1 MFVVYTT
8 YHMAKGSATQDFVPI
23 ERVRDGIVVLKTGE
37 IRAVL
42 LTNSL
47 NLGLKSEDEQQA
59 VLSQFQNF
67 LNSLDFPVQ
76 FFVQS
81 RKLNIKPYME
91 LLQERSLL
99 VKEDLLK
106 IQIHEYMGFI
116 SKFTEESNIMTK
128 HFFITIPYFNQS
140 TQTISPSSIINFAG
154 GSANKVPQETF
165 EASRIQLD
173 QRVSTVIQ
181 GLSRFGLR
189 AQRLGTEEVV
199 ELFYKLF
206 NPSEGDRSAPKVG

>member
-1 MFVVYTT
+1 
-8 YHMAKGSATQDFVPI
+8 MAKGLSTQEFVPI
-23 ERVRDGIVVLKTGE
+23 ERVRDGVIILKTGDL
-37 IRAVL
+37 RAIL

-67 LNSLDFPVQ
+67 LNSLDFPVE

-91 LLQERSLL
+91 LLQERSTQI
-99 VKEDLLK
+99 KEDLLK

-116 SKFTEESNIMTK
+116 TKFTEESNIMTK
-128 HFFITIPYFNQS
+128 HFFITIPYFNQN
-140 TQTISPSSIINFAG
+140 TQAIAPSSILAMAG
-154 GSANKVPQETF
+154 GSTSHGSESGF
-165 EASRIQLD
+165 ESARIQLE
-173 QRVSTVIQ
+173 QRIMTVTQ

-189 AQRLGTEEVV
+189 TQRLGTEEVV

>member
-1 MFVVYTT
+1 
-8 YHMAKGSATQDFVPI
+8 MAKGLSTQEFVPI
-23 ERVRDGIVVLKTGE
+23 ERVRDGIVILKTGE
-37 IRAVL
+37 LRSIL

-67 LNSLDFPVQ
+67 LNSLDFPVE
-76 FFVQS
+76 FFIQS
-81 RKLNIKPYME
+81 RKLNIKPYMD
-91 LLQERSLL
+91 LLTERSAE

-116 SKFTEESNIMTK
+116 TKFTEESNIMTK
-128 HFFITIPYFNQS
+128 HFFITIPYFNPSAQS
-140 TQTISPSSIINFAG
+140 VAPSSILSMAG
-154 GSANKVPQETF
+154 GNTAPKGDNGFESA
-165 EASRIQLD
+165 RIQLE
-173 QRVSTVIQ
+173 QRTMTVLQ

-189 AQRLGTEEVV
+189 GQRLGTEEVV

-206 NPSEGDRSAPKVG
+206 NPSEGERAAPKLEQ